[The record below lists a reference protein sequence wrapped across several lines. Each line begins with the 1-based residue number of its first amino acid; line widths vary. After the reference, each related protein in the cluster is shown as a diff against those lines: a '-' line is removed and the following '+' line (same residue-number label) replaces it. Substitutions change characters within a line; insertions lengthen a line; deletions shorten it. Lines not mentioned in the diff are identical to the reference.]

1 MKADNKRRRGEGKCV
16 VQNDVAA
23 AAAVVVVVVVVVVV
37 LSPETGRQ
45 GSTRGK
51 VTQIIVELPNRV
63 NTGA

>member
-23 AAAVVVVVVVVVVV
+23 AAVVVVVVVVV

>member
-23 AAAVVVVVVVVVVV
+23 AVVVVVVV
-37 LSPETGRQ
+37 LSPETGSQ
-45 GSTRGK
+45 GPTRGK
-51 VTQIIVELPNRV
+51 VTQLIVELPNRV